1 MQFSSFTPPD
11 MLAVFILLIMI
22 RPAIAVTRFALCPAA
37 AKRHYPAM
45 IRARLRWKHL
55 ARQLG
60 FARLEVVNRS
70 GDPMLDARPVMHHP
84 KAKFRA
90 DQFGWHAR
98 VRTVPKVG
106 RAQLEQSADHV
117 ANAWR
122 CHRVSVTQTGPG
134 RIVLRGMRRDPLAEP
149 FGQDGAPAGT
159 YDGAPDPTRL
169 YVGRD
174 EFGADRYAPIAGL
187 TGVSVVGLPGYGK
200 TSLVLSWLMQ
210 LAGTPA
216 VTFVF
221 IDGKNGGDYRDWA
234 PRAWLTAGDEL
245 DDAAATLDE
254 VHSLMRDRLRAV
266 GTGTGPRNR
275 WHVGPTEDYPLV
287 VVIIDEAH
295 TFFDLDAVK
304 GNKDAELQ
312 ARACRHLTGQLI
324 KKGRSVLFLTVLL
337 TQKGTSDAIPTA
349 IRDNCGLGL
358 SFAVKTKDAAV
369 AGLGEAIKEYPSYCP
384 TGLRDRSMIGVATAS
399 LPTGADPFVRIRVP
413 EISEDAAADRALA
426 TASMRQDP
434 SGLVPAVPRL
444 VAV

>member
-1 MQFSSFTPPD
+1 MEFNSFTPPD

-22 RPAIAVTRFALCPAA
+22 RPAIAIVRFARCPVA

-55 ARQLG
+55 SRQLG

-70 GDPMLDARPVMHHP
+70 GDPALDARPVMHHP
-84 KAKFRA
+84 KARFRA
-90 DQFGWHAR
+90 DAYGWHAR
-98 VRTVPKVG
+98 VKTVPKVG

-149 FGQDGAPAGT
+149 FGQDGAPAGS
-159 YDGAPDPTRL
+159 YDGVPDATRL

-174 EFGADRYAPIAGL
+174 EFGTDRWAPIAGL

-210 LAGTPA
+210 LAGTGA
-216 VTFVF
+216 VQFVF

-234 PRAWLTAGDEL
+234 PRAWLAAGDEL
-245 DDAAATLDE
+245 DGAAETLEE

-275 WHVGPTEDYPLV
+275 WHVGPTEDYPLIV
-287 VVIIDEAH
+287 TVIDECH
-295 TFFDLDAVK
+295 TFFDLESVR

-312 ARACRHLTGQLI
+312 TRACRHLTGQLI
-324 KKGRSVLFLTVLL
+324 KRGRSALFVTVLL